1 MSEKFNGAVT
11 AVGASLITKAIAD
24 NTKMTFL
31 KIVGSKSTYT
41 DKQLPTLTDDVLSSA
56 SHDQEG
62 HISNV
67 TIADETTIKT
77 ELVLNGNSVEADYQL
92 NTVLI
97 LATVDGTDHLFG
109 VLKANQ
115 PQYMNAYDGISSTN
129 LEINCSFKVA
139 NADAV
144 SIIVDSAG
152 TLTVDD
158 YNRLHDYT
166 DSQVASASGVANK
179 RMDSAVAVEAENR
192 ATAVTS
198 EATVRSSAVA
208 AEATA
213 RSNAISSE
221 AAARAA
227 ADTKLQNSAS
237 IAASDIAVLR
247 TSAASYTDTKV
258 KSAATVASNATSDEA
273 VNRAS
278 AVAAEA
284 TTRSNAVSDEAAK
297 RIKADSAESAA
308 RSTADSSEAATR
320 SSAIVAETKA
330 RTAADSSEAN
340 ARSAADKTLTDS
352 ITKVSDKLDDTK
364 TELVKNIDNQV
375 GAVNQKVDDI
385 QVGGTNLAPGTS
397 SDWQKASVQ
406 SDWGVT
412 YLCDPTYEIVDGET
426 YTAQVEVRNITRPI
440 ALETFCFTASGNRDG
455 TLAPDK
461 RTDNDGKI
469 IITFTA
475 HLPDGYAYFM
485 PNLAFAHLLTSAGSY
500 EFRRFKIERGNKATD
515 WTPAP
520 EDIDAEIAN
529 EAKARSDADVAINTK
544 VTANSAAAAKAQSTA
559 DSKFAGMAWLPKNTN
574 ADTVTDPGMYY
585 NSGDADVATMTNFP
599 TTHAFSM
606 QVVKSAG
613 IIQFLT
619 EYMTDA
625 SSHIWFRAQYDS
637 KFGAWRQ
644 IALVGQDTTVTGY
657 YAFTNDKGLVIR
669 NVVPKLDMDA
679 GNGDK
684 AVIIGY
690 KGGDANGDGIAIG
703 AGGTTVVGGGEAA
716 NTYLDALRDGTLPSQ
731 FVKPSG
737 IGDEHA
743 ILASDGVV
751 HLISSMQ
758 NPAGAHEA
766 ILDASGNFF
775 LPANLSAAGEL
786 TVSGG
791 ASIGGVVN
799 INGSVLAT
807 VNGFQK
813 LIQASS
819 MTDGGY
825 VAVGNDGSD
834 KGYVELGTTDDG
846 DTAVF
851 VRKRN
856 GSNSI
861 LSEAVLLDRTNNTN
875 FPGTLNQA
883 GKPVATQDFVKAG
896 DDAINKRIKALEDE
910 VTANAQAGKVHF
922 GYMSEI
928 IDQLQNGWTVS
939 DPEHTSYRMICTNPA
954 KREATLYINCGG
966 PLGDNKTPT
975 IPAYGSTTMFTLKK
989 TVIEELYGPINAF
1002 ANYNGWGVHM
1012 MSEIHPDTNALG
1024 VHSSVNAVTDG
1035 GGWAIGLIC
1044 QCRYAW
1050 GLVFE

>member
-198 EATVRSSAVA
+198 EATARSSAVA
-208 AEATA
+208 AETTA

-258 KSAATVASNATSDEA
+258 QSAATVASNATSTEA

-278 AVAAEA
+278 AVAAESTA
-284 TTRSNAVSDEAAK
+284 RSNAVSDEAAK
-297 RIKADSAESAA
+297 RIAADTTE
-308 RSTADSSEAATR
+308 
-320 SSAIVAETKA
+320 SSARAAADTKLQSSA
-330 RTAADSSEAN
+330 TANATAADKAQTTAN
-340 ARSAADKTLTDS
+340 NAST
-352 ITKVSDKLDDTK
+352 
-364 TELVKNIDNQV
+364 
-375 GAVNQKVDDI
+375 AVV
-385 QVGGTNLAPGTS
+385 
-397 SDWQKASVQ
+397 
-406 SDWGVT
+406 
-412 YLCDPTYEIVDGET
+412 
-426 YTAQVEVRNITRPI
+426 
-440 ALETFCFTASGNRDG
+440 
-455 TLAPDK
+455 
-461 RTDNDGKI
+461 
-469 IITFTA
+469 
-475 HLPDGYAYFM
+475 
-485 PNLAFAHLLTSAGSY
+485 
-500 EFRRFKIERGNKATD
+500 
-515 WTPAP
+515 
-520 EDIDAEIAN
+520 N

-559 DSKFAGMAWLPKNTN
+559 DSKFAGMVWLPKNTN
-574 ADTVTDPGMYY
+574 ADTVTGPGMYF
-585 NSGDADVATMTNFP
+585 NPGDADVATMTNFP

-766 ILDASGNFF
+766 TLDTSGNFN
-775 LPANLSAAGEL
+775 LPANLTVQGSSATIAG
-786 TVSGG
+786 
-791 ASIGGVVN
+791 A
-799 INGSVLAT
+799 A
-807 VNGFQK
+807 
-813 LIQASS
+813 
-819 MTDGGY
+819 
-825 VAVGNDGSD
+825 
-834 KGYVELGTTDDG
+834 
-846 DTAVF
+846 
-851 VRKRN
+851 
-856 GSNSI
+856 
-861 LSEAVLLDRTNNTN
+861 
-875 FPGTLNQA
+875 
-883 GKPVATQDFVKAG
+883 VATQDFVKAG
-896 DDAINKRIKALEDE
+896 YVAQSLINLEINPYATFDTPFIDFHTKAGTTGNDYDARIIVTGGKAGNNGKGVINIEALSVLLNGNEVATQSWANGAFAAKKSVDNRNTNQNPLWYIQNHGYELVREFKNAANIGITDAILPTGQKSDYISLTTDVPYADSSGGYPTQIARTTRTSIPVTLERI
-910 VTANAQAGKVHF
+910 G
-922 GYMSEI
+922 
-928 IDQLQNGWTVS
+928 VS
-939 DPEHTSYRMICTNPA
+939 DTAWSKWHLVPI
-954 KREATLYINCGG
+954 
-966 PLGDNKTPT
+966 
-975 IPAYGSTTMFTLKK
+975 
-989 TVIEELYGPINAF
+989 IERG
-1002 ANYNGWGVHM
+1002 
-1012 MSEIHPDTNALG
+1012 
-1024 VHSSVNAVTDG
+1024 
-1035 GGWAIGLIC
+1035 
-1044 QCRYAW
+1044 
-1050 GLVFE
+1050 